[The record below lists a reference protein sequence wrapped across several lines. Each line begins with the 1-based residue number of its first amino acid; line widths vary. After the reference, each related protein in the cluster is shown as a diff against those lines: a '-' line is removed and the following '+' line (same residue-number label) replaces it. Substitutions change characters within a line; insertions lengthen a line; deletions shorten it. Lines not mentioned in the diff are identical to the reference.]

1 MTSYRIIGVH
11 KETGQNVDYTVEAMT
26 QANARAIAEM
36 HGVAV
41 TGVWEYE
48 GYVPGQA
55 TGYYRPGYEG
65 AAAPQSVSGITAPL
79 LVSAISNIVVGLIWL
94 STCFGA
100 VLTVPMIILCVYE
113 FALYSKASQLHPAE
127 FARQAKNLGIFEIIV
142 GMANL
147 PTLICGIIVMI
158 QAGKIRR

>member
-1 MTSYRIIGVH
+1 MASFRIIGVH
-11 KETGQNVDYTVEAMT
+11 TETRTNVDYTVEAMT

-36 HGVAV
+36 QGVAV
-41 TGVWEYE
+41 SSVWEYE

-55 TGYYRPGYEG
+55 TGYYRPGY

-113 FALYSKASQLHPAE
+113 FALYSKASQMHPME
-127 FARQAKNLGIFEIIV
+127 FARQARNLGIFEIIV

-158 QAGKIRR
+158 QAGKIGR